1 LWSGT
6 NCIKSHW
13 TTYQNPLDNISKPTG
28 QHNINKMY
36 VAFNNEENNLNW
48 RFSLEL
54 KKNPTK
60 LQQSSHPNPSQIKAE
75 EHALWSSDRTF
86 IYSY

>member
-1 LWSGT
+1 LGDWIVED
-6 NCIKSHW
+6 CIKSHW

-28 QHNINKMY
+28 QHNINNMY

-60 LQQSSHPNPSQIKAE
+60 LHS
-75 EHALWSSDRTF
+75 
-86 IYSY
+86 

>member
-6 NCIKSHW
+6 NCIKNHW

-28 QHNINKMY
+28 QHNINNMY

>member
-1 LWSGT
+1 
-6 NCIKSHW
+6 
-13 TTYQNPLDNISKPTG
+13 
-28 QHNINKMY
+28 MY

-54 KKNPTK
+54 EKNPTK